1 MSDNVKGQTTV
12 NSSGYLT
19 EMNSI
24 NVNTAN
30 NINDFK
36 KARLLLKSVINTN
49 SKHIPGWIAA
59 ARLEELDGKIQQA
72 RNIIAQAAQNIFDSE
87 DIWLEAARLHPPEQS
102 KLILA
107 KAISHITNS
116 EKLWSAAAKREFEKE
131 KKIKVLRKALE
142 YIPNSE
148 SLWKQAIE
156 LENEDDAKIL
166 LERAVECVPNVVDFW
181 LALAKLED
189 YENARGI
196 LNRARKAIPTDHT
209 IWIHAAKLEEAQN
222 NENHEKL
229 IEELI
234 DRCIR
239 TLANNGINLSRE
251 QWIREAENCETSG
264 SIKTCQAIIK
274 VTMNLNVP
282 ESDREKVWLES
293 AQESINRGM
302 IECARQIY
310 ANALY
315 LLPETDIWLSAIELE
330 KTYGSQKSQEYIMS
344 KAVKQEPEEPL
355 FWLIYAKYLWDNV
368 IYNKYNK

>member
-12 NSSGYLT
+12 NSNGYLT
-19 EMNSI
+19 EMNSVV
-24 NVNTAN
+24 NTNTAN

-116 EKLWSAAAKREFEKE
+116 EKLWLAASKRENEKDN
-131 KKIKVLRKALE
+131 KIKVLRKALE
-142 YIPNSE
+142 YIPHSE
-148 SLWKQAIE
+148 NLWKAAIQ
-156 LENEDDAKIL
+156 LENESEAKIL

-189 YENARGI
+189 YEDARGV
-196 LNRARKAIPTDHT
+196 LNRARKAIPTDHS

-222 NENHEKL
+222 NPNHEKL

-234 DRCIR
+234 SRCIR
-239 TLANNGINLSRE
+239 TLANNGINLNRE
-251 QWIREAENCETSG
+251 QWLREAENCESSG

-274 VTMNLNVP
+274 VSNH
-282 ESDREKVWLES
+282 
-293 AQESINRGM
+293 I
-302 IECARQIY
+302 
-310 ANALY
+310 
-315 LLPETDIWLSAIELE
+315 
-330 KTYGSQKSQEYIMS
+330 TYIHLGYYEY
-344 KAVKQEPEEPL
+344 KCCRK
-355 FWLIYAKYLWDNV
+355 
-368 IYNKYNK
+368 